1 MKQKILIFTATYNEV
16 DNISSLID
24 QILSLHLNAD
34 ILVVDDDSPDGT
46 GALLAKIAS
55 KDSRVNLVHRYEK
68 LGLGSAHNWLFNL
81 LRKIPV
87 LVTLDADHSHDPND
101 IPRLIGNLD
110 DFDFVIGL
118 AM

>member
-1 MKQKILIFTATYNEV
+1 M
-16 DNISSLID
+16 
-24 QILSLHLNAD
+24 NAD

-46 GALLAKIAS
+46 GSLLAKIAS

-68 LGLGSAHNWLFNL
+68 LGLGSAHKLAFQFAEENNYS
-81 LRKIPV
+81 V

-110 DFDFVIGL
+110 DFDFVIGSRYVSGG
-118 AM
+118 ACSYRG